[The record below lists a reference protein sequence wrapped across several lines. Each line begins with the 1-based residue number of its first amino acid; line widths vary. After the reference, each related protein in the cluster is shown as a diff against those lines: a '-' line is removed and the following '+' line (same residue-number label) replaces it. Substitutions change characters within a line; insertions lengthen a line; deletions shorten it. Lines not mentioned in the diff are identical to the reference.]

1 MVELYLQYEYW
12 VAVVQLVLAM
22 LGMGAGLQVA
32 DFQKVVQQPK
42 AVSLGLMMQ
51 LIMVPLIAFGF
62 ISYTNLSPGMV
73 IFSQRQYT
81 SVDQHNGLDVVCLLS
96 NNTDNTRFFNS
107 RLYA

>member
-12 VAVVQLVLAM
+12 VAVMQLVLAM

-51 LIMVPLIAFGF
+51 LIIVPL
-62 ISYTNLSPGMV
+62 
-73 IFSQRQYT
+73 
-81 SVDQHNGLDVVCLLS
+81 
-96 NNTDNTRFFNS
+96 
-107 RLYA
+107 